1 MSFAAKVDALRSY
14 MGVPSNEAPPRLRR
28 RELEPGCG
36 DPQSAV
42 AVSRERPETH

>member
-14 MGVPSNEAPPRLRR
+14 MGVPSNEALRGSGGGSSSPAA
-28 RELEPGCG
+28 ET
-36 DPQSAV
+36 QSAV

>member
-28 RELEPGCG
+28 RELEPRCG
-36 DPQSAV
+36 DP
-42 AVSRERPETH
+42 ERRCSE